1 MSYIT
6 EEIHARNISLSLN
19 MSSINVSD
27 NHKDRYIC
35 EVFRRNISS
44 WQPTGKACE
53 DRSSHRKSAKF
64 VLKI

>member
-35 EVFRRNISS
+35 EVFRRNISA

-53 DRSSHRKSAKF
+53 DRSSNRKSAKF